1 VNDDRIITSTDII
14 FMVNY
19 VFKSGPP
26 PVPLTECGDVN
37 CDDMLTSAD
46 VIYMVN
52 YVFKGDTPPCDVCAV
67 P

>member
-1 VNDDRIITSTDII
+1 
-14 FMVNY
+14 MVNY

-37 CDDMLTSAD
+37 CDELLTSAD